1 MTKNVV
7 WCGITYHTTLIFGD
21 ISMKTKSII
30 GIVIGV
36 FVLLLACGALSVTLF
51 IAQQRFNDRAETAQL
66 VEPMVDETQ
75 SAEVARILPT
85 PVSDEI
91 IAQADAEETLL
102 INLYQ
107 RVNPSVVNIDVVLNT
122 NFQHPAIPGNGDEP
136 AIPPEEFSPFFSPQ
150 GQGSGF
156 VYSDEGYI
164 ITNNHVI
171 ENAAKV
177 TVTFFD
183 GEEFLAEVVGMD
195 ADSDLAVIKIDAP
208 AERLVPVT
216 WGNSD
221 NILVGQRA
229 VAIGNP
235 FGLSGSLTTG
245 IVSAVGRDLPSV
257 DRFLIPEII
266 QTDAAVNPGNS
277 GGPLLDSHGD
287 VIGVVSAIVP
297 RQLGTGERSFL
308 GVGFAIPSNLAQKVL
323 PTLIANGRYEHPWVG
338 ISGTTISPEIA
349 TAMDLDEAQGALVI
363 FVLPDSPA
371 SKAGIRGGD
380 TDFVTED
387 GIPTQVGG
395 DVIIAI
401 EDEPVK
407 TFDDLISFSSR
418 RGQVGESVTL
428 TVIRDGKTKTVDLVL
443 EARPKG

>member
-1 MTKNVV
+1 
-7 WCGITYHTTLIFGD
+7 
-21 ISMKTKSII
+21 MKTKSII

-36 FVLLLACGALSVTLF
+36 FVLLLACGALSATLF
-51 IAQQRFNDRAETAQL
+51 VAQQRFNERVETTHS
-66 VEPMVDETQ
+66 VEPIVDETP
-75 SAEVARILPT
+75 STEIARILPT
-85 PVSDEI
+85 PLSDEI
-91 IAQADAEETLL
+91 IAKADAEETLL

-122 NFQHPAIPGNGDEP
+122 NFQHPEIPGSDGTP
-136 AIPPEEFSPFFSPQ
+136 IPPEEFSPFFSPQ

-156 VYSDEGYI
+156 VFSDEGYI
-164 ITNNHVI
+164 ITNNHVV
-171 ENAAKV
+171 EDAAKI

-183 GEEFLAEVVGMD
+183 GEEYPAEIVGLD
-195 ADSDLAVIKIDAP
+195 ADSDLAVIKITAP

-216 WGNSD
+216 WGDSD
-221 NILVGQRA
+221 NVVVGQRA

-235 FGLSGSLTTG
+235 FGLAGSLTTG

-277 GGPLLDSHGD
+277 GGPLLNSHGD

-323 PTLIANGRYEHPWVG
+323 PTLIAEGGYQHPWVG
-338 ISGTTISPEIA
+338 ISGSTLTPEIA
-349 TAMDLDEAQGALVI
+349 REMNLDVAQGALVI

-371 SKAGIRGGD
+371 SKAGLRGGD
-380 TDFVTED
+380 TDFVTGD
-387 GIPTQVGG
+387 GIPTQIGG

-407 TFDDLISFSSR
+407 TFDDLISFLSR
-418 RGQVGESVTL
+418 RGQVGKTVTL
-428 TVIRDGKTKTVDLVL
+428 TIIRDGNTQSLDVVL
-443 EARPKG
+443 EARPNGDELFRQ